1 MVRARSLRGRSRLA
15 GWAAGVS
22 TAGVLLA
29 ALAAPGGAHARK
41 PPGHARGVSPTSGA
55 FQIRSAS
62 LAQQGQLLVWQ
73 VRLTQPFSPRGL
85 ARNRQTLCL
94 LLGPARASA
103 QVCVAG
109 PARGSR
115 APRLLYSPI
124 SRAGVPGRAR
134 AVAAT
139 ITRASHTQLT
149 AAFLPPDVG
158 LRYVRMRWQVISA
171 APPSPCGQ
179 TGGCV
184 TPTCSASGG
193 HSTGA
198 GSACVTVFPRNP
210 ARLALHTPKLV
221 GCAPSGAPIVST
233 GPRHVRQIAL
243 TFDDGPW
250 NAPPTTEF
258 LRVLEREH
266 VPATFFEIGDQIATY
281 DPTGAVARRM
291 IADGDM
297 LGDHSWSHPVV
308 TSLSPGAQRAQL
320 LDTVTAIRR
329 QTGGFTPCLWR
340 PPYGAVN
347 GSLIALAR
355 SLGLITIMWD
365 IDPRDWATPGVG
377 AIYGNVVANAH
388 NGAIVLQH
396 FGGGPRYQTLA
407 ALPQEIA
414 TLRGEG
420 YRFVTVTQMLGLQL
434 VYR

>member
-1 MVRARSLRGRSRLA
+1 M
-15 GWAAGVS
+15 
-22 TAGVLLA
+22 LLA
-29 ALAAPGGAHARK
+29 AVAAPGGAHARQ
-41 PPGHARGVSPTSGA
+41 PPSGA
-55 FQIRSAS
+55 FRIRSAS

-85 ARNRQTLCL
+85 TRNRQTLCL
-94 LLGPARASA
+94 LLGPARATV

-109 PARGSR
+109 PARGSK

-124 SRAGVPGRAR
+124 GRAGVPGRAR

-139 ITRASHTQLT
+139 ITRGSHTELT

-171 APPSPCGQ
+171 AQPSPCGK

-184 TPTCSASGG
+184 TPSCSASGG
-193 HSTGA
+193 HSAGA
-198 GSACVTVFPRNP
+198 SSACVAVFPRNP

-221 GCAPSGAPIVST
+221 GCAPNGSPIVYT
-233 GPRHVRQIAL
+233 GPRHVHQIAL

-250 NAPPTTEF
+250 NAPPTSEF

-266 VPATFFEIGDQIATY
+266 VPATFFEIGDQIATF
-281 DPTGAVARRM
+281 DPSGGYARRM

-297 LGDHSWSHPVV
+297 LGDHSWTHPVM

-320 LDTVTAIRR
+320 LDTVGAIRR

-347 GSLIALAR
+347 ASLVALAR
-355 SLGLITIMWD
+355 SLGLVTIMWD
-365 IDPRDWATPGVG
+365 IDTRDWALPGVG
-377 AIYGNVVANAH
+377 AIYGSVVANAH

-396 FGGGPRYQTLA
+396 FGGGPRYETLA

-420 YRFVTVTQMLGLQL
+420 YRFVTVTQMLGLQM